1 MKMNKFLFLGAI
13 SASLFFSSCSSD
25 DDNINVEASTN
36 YENGVFV
43 LNEGNFGKNNSTVSF
58 IDEGYSSITNN
69 IFSNVNNE
77 DMGDTGQSMEFY
89 NDYALI
95 VMNASNILQIVNKN
109 TFELVYTVEGDLN
122 NPRHVAAYN
131 GKAYVTNAADFS
143 LSDDD
148 YVAIIDL
155 ETFEVENKIIA
166 GTKIENIEEDNGLIY
181 IQGSSF
187 GDGNSIHVL
196 DPSSN
201 TISYTYTTNV
211 GLRSFDISNSN
222 LIAISDTQL
231 QVFDI
236 NSKEALSTID
246 FPEDISG
253 TKFLEIEDGIVYFV
267 SGKSVYAISENN
279 LELPDEP
286 LFSMDEV
293 NTLYAFDVEDDMI
306 WTGDAKDYAS
316 AGAVRLYSL
325 SGELMKQFTTEISP
339 NGFYFND

>member
-1 MKMNKFLFLGAI
+1 MNKFLTLGIVAT
-13 SASLFFSSCSSD
+13 SLFFGSCSSD
-25 DDNINVEASTN
+25 DDNINVETSPT

-43 LNEGNFGKNNSTVSF
+43 LNEGNFGKNNSSVSF
-58 IDEGYSSITNN
+58 IDEGYSSVTNN
-69 IFSNVNNE
+69 IFSDVNNE
-77 DMGDTGQSMEFY
+77 DLGDTGQSMGFY
-89 NDYALI
+89 DDYALI

-109 TFELVYTVEGDLN
+109 TFELVYTVEDNLN
-122 NPRHVAAYN
+122 NPRYVAAYN
-131 GKAYVTNAADFS
+131 GKAYVTNYADYS
-143 LSDDD
+143 TADDD
-148 YVAIIDL
+148 YIAVIDL
-155 ETFEVENKIIA
+155 QTFEVEKKIIA
-166 GTKIENIEEDNGLIY
+166 GTKVEKIEENEGLIY
-181 IQGSSF
+181 VEGALF
-187 GDGNSIHVL
+187 GDGNSVHVI
-196 DPSSN
+196 DPSTN

-279 LELPDEP
+279 LELPEEP

-316 AGAVRLYSL
+316 AGVVRVYSL